1 MNYYQVNITYLDN
14 GQEFTTQQCLPM
26 EGKPIIAQMRFKRL
40 IKKYTEE
47 AITSAGGELEEVKT
61 KRVTKEYYEANKHL
75 QIFEG
80 ARSWHV

>member
-26 EGKPIIAQMRFKRL
+26 EGEPIIAQMRFKRL